1 MRKLSKQYPPTK
13 KGRKEMNDCLKRTP
27 IAVKHVA
34 QELDAVMET
43 PEAVNRRLRQV
54 YAELPD
60 EVPTKKKAGKV
71 VRGLFGTLGSVAAA
85 FLILFGFNA
94 VNPVMAESIPLVG
107 GIFRQINATGG
118 GALSYVHMDVNLD
131 DYATP
136 MGDATATVEK
146 GWLFGQDVTATLK
159 SVSFDGAF
167 LHAAFEYEL
176 SGSVP
181 KNFFAYTRVK
191 INGEEFFTGD
201 MSMSGTDGGL
211 VLTGQ
216 NDAVPDGS
224 GKLVGDIG
232 FYLPDKFQTGEP
244 LDVVL
249 TLHDFCADGFSVNRG
264 ELEFSFT
271 AEPNLTATK
280 IASGS
285 VEQDGCVFVSAQ
297 SAPGGTAVTVEY
309 PEKYHNPAPV
319 FTYLDGTSAGW
330 ATNSREELGN
340 GMVRTTLLCDA
351 PSSDASSTDAPST
364 DASSGG
370 DTTKAVFHLFDKNG
384 SDMPICEFTVDF
396 ATGTAEATQ
405 LWKDPESIF
414 YLNPKG
420 GGAYLLRSIYDDI
433 PDPDLEYF
441 VESIGQYAGDDGYT
455 SVGSSMELT
464 TRSKEGYRELK
475 VEIYRNGE
483 LAASAVSEQAYFMPA
498 YSADGSENK
507 ENGNRY
513 AITFPGLLMDY
524 QETITVKVL
533 DNQSGELINEQELQ
547 LNRMG

>member
-1 MRKLSKQYPPTK
+1 MRKLSKQYPPTE

-34 QELDAVMET
+34 QELDAVLET

-60 EVPTKKKAGKV
+60 EVPTKKQAGKA

-107 GIFRQINATGG
+107 GIFRQINASN
-118 GALSYVHMDVNLD
+118 AQSAISLVHTDVNLD

-176 SGSVP
+176 SGSKP
-181 KNFFAYTRVK
+181 NNFFAYTRIK

-211 VLTGQ
+211 LLTGQ

-249 TLHDFCADGFSVNRG
+249 TLHDFYADGNTVNRG

-280 IASGS
+280 IVTGP

-297 SAPGGTAVTVEY
+297 SAPGGTAITVEY
-309 PEKYHNPAPV
+309 PETYHNPAPV

-330 ATNSREELGN
+330 ATNSSEELGK

-351 PSSDASSTDAPST
+351 PPSDASAGETS
-364 DASSGG
+364 
-370 DTTKAVFHLFDKNG
+370 KAVFHLFDKNG
-384 SDMPICEFTVDF
+384 SDLPVCEFTVDF
-396 ATGTAEATQ
+396 AKGTAEATQ

-414 YLNPKG
+414 YLDPKG
-420 GGAYLLRSIYDDI
+420 GGTYLLRSIYDDV
-433 PDPDLEYF
+433 PDPDLEFF
-441 VESIGQYAGDDGYT
+441 VERIGQYAGDDGHT
-455 SVGSSMELT
+455 RVGSSMELT

-483 LAASAVSEQAYFMPA
+483 LAASTVSEKNDFWPA
-498 YSADGSENK
+498 YSADGSEN
-507 ENGNRY
+507 EEDGHRY
-513 AITFPGLLMDY
+513 YVIFPGVLMDY
-524 QETITVKVL
+524 QETITVKVF